1 VRRLLILTGRNGE
14 SEARL
19 GSRTGRNGAGYFYVA
34 SGDEAGGK
42 GYIRDMTREEFIEVL
57 EEKGYSYEIEG
68 DNLVVVDDWNVDLRS
83 LETISPGVVFSNE
96 GYVSLES
103 LKTLPPDVVF
113 KNEGDVWLESL
124 VGGPF
129 EDWRGNIEGIN
140 NKKLLNFMI
149 SKGVFI

>member
-1 VRRLLILTGRNGE
+1 LTGRNGE

-96 GYVSLES
+96 GYV
-103 LKTLPPDVVF
+103 
-113 KNEGDVWLESL
+113 WLESL

>member
-1 VRRLLILTGRNGE
+1 MRRLLILTGRNGE

-96 GYVSLES
+96 GYV
-103 LKTLPPDVVF
+103 
-113 KNEGDVWLESL
+113 WLESL

>member
-1 VRRLLILTGRNGE
+1 
-14 SEARL
+14 
-19 GSRTGRNGAGYFYVA
+19 
-34 SGDEAGGK
+34 
-42 GYIRDMTREEFIEVL
+42 MTREEFIEVL
-57 EEKGYSYEIEG
+57 DERRYSYKIEG

-124 VGGPF
+124 VTLPPGVEFRNEGDVWLESLVGGPF

-140 NKKLLNFMI
+140 NKKLLNLMI